1 MVILYRLN
9 GNHFNVCHYLHNFLN
24 NALIIKHDG
33 KIMSSENKFSLAGK
47 NLKEWAFIILM
58 VNLSV
63 VIGSYA
69 VVFWIAVTNNP
80 GAIAITGSIDIS
92 QIVIIVFGIAMVAT
106 VLVSQKLT
114 KDAVSDAVAAT
125 DEVWSRNP

>member
-1 MVILYRLN
+1 
-9 GNHFNVCHYLHNFLN
+9 
-24 NALIIKHDG
+24 
-33 KIMSSENKFSLAGK
+33 MSNENKFSLAGK

-125 DEVWSRNP
+125 DAVWTNENRP

>member
-1 MVILYRLN
+1 MSEDK
-9 GNHFNVCHYLHNFLN
+9 FNLGGH
-24 NALIIKHDG
+24 
-33 KIMSSENKFSLAGK
+33 S
-47 NLKEWAFIILM
+47 LKEWAFIILM
-58 VNLSV
+58 INLSV

-80 GAIAITGSIDIS
+80 DEIQITGSIDIS

-114 KDAVSDAVAAT
+114 KDAVTDAVAQT
-125 DEVWSRNP
+125 DAVWKDEKP

>member
-1 MVILYRLN
+1 
-9 GNHFNVCHYLHNFLN
+9 
-24 NALIIKHDG
+24 
-33 KIMSSENKFSLAGK
+33 MSDENKFSLGGK

-58 VNLSV
+58 ANLSV

-69 VVFWIAVTNNP
+69 IVFWMAVTNNP
-80 GAIAITGSIDIS
+80 EAITITGSIDIS

-125 DEVWSRNP
+125 DAVWANEKP

>member
-1 MVILYRLN
+1 M
-9 GNHFNVCHYLHNFLN
+9 
-24 NALIIKHDG
+24 
-33 KIMSSENKFSLAGK
+33 SENKFSLAGK

-125 DEVWSRNP
+125 DAVWTNENNNP